1 MNDIIHLL
9 PDSVANQIAAGEVIQ
24 RPASVIKEL
33 VENAIDAGARNIQVI
48 LKDAGRTLIQV
59 TDDGKGMSETDA
71 RMAFER
77 HATSKIKSAADLFA
91 LHTMGFRGEALAS
104 VAAVAQVEL
113 RTRRPEDELGTVIC
127 IAGSQVESQLPSN
140 CPAGTSF
147 FIKNLFFNVP
157 ARRKFL
163 KSNETELRH
172 IITEFIRIALVYP
185 EHHFTLTHNDTEIYE
200 LAATNRRQRIA
211 HIFGSKNN
219 NFSRQ
224 LLPIET
230 STTLV
235 NISGYVGTP
244 ETALRNSNQY
254 FFVNGRY
261 MRHPYFHKAVMQA
274 YDRLIGNDVSP
285 NYFIYFDIDPGSID
299 VNIHPTKTEIKFEN
313 EAAIWPII
321 TAAVK
326 EMLGKSNAVPSIEFD
341 VEGAIDIPVIDRSRP
356 AVQPQVRVDPTYNPF
371 QTNSERSQHY
381 SRPPMNWETLYQDF
395 EKPAM
400 QPAYFAPPEINQE
413 IAVAPSQLS
422 AIADQPD
429 AAPENSNY
437 LLYKGRYIITGGKS
451 GIMLIDKQ
459 RAHIR
464 VLFEQ
469 FIDQLNYRR
478 GISQQLLFPEI
489 VELNAAD
496 ALVLENAIEELEC
509 VGLDIAL
516 FGKHTFSINGIPAGL
531 EGKDIQSIVGDIIDC
546 IKNKDANVKEVL
558 HENIA
563 LTLAKAS
570 AVGYGQQMTFEEM
583 DHLVGQL
590 FACSNANYTPDGKR
604 IVVVLTNEE
613 IEKKF

>member
-33 VENAIDAGARNIQVI
+33 VENAIDAGAGNIQVV

-77 HATSKIKSAADLFA
+77 HATSKISSAADLFA
-91 LHTMGFRGEALAS
+91 LRTMGFRGEALAS
-104 VAAVAQVEL
+104 IAAVAQVEL
-113 RTRRPEDELGTVIC
+113 RTRRKEDELGTFIT
-127 IAGSQVESQLPSN
+127 IAGSQVESQQPGN
-140 CPAGTSF
+140 CPTGTSF

-185 EHHFTLTHNDTEIYE
+185 ELHFSLIHNDTEIYE

-211 HIFGSKNN
+211 HIFGNKNN

-224 LLPIET
+224 LLPIDT
-230 STTLV
+230 TTTLV

-244 ETALRNSNQY
+244 ETALRNANQY

-274 YDRLIGNDVSP
+274 YDRLLANDAGP

-321 TAAVK
+321 TAAIK
-326 EMLGKSNAVPSIEFD
+326 EVLGKSNAVPSIEFD

-356 AVQPQVRVDPTYNPF
+356 AIQPQVKVNPAYNPF
-371 QTNSERSQHY
+371 ETHSERPNY
-381 SRPPMNWETLYQDF
+381 SRPPMNWEKLYQDF
-395 EKPAM
+395 EKPVS
-400 QPAYFAPPEINQE
+400 QPSYEPPVVEME
-413 IAVAPSQLS
+413 PMVVPSLLS
-422 AIADQPD
+422 SVLDQSDPL
-429 AAPENSNY
+429 PETSNY

-451 GIMLIDKQ
+451 GVMLIDKQ
-459 RAHIR
+459 RAHVR

-469 FIDQLNYRR
+469 FMEQLNSRH

-496 ALVLENAIEELEC
+496 ALVLQTAIDELGC

-516 FGKHTFSINGIPAGL
+516 FGKQTFSINGIPAGL
-531 EGKDIQSIVGDIIDC
+531 EGKDVLPIVESIIDC

-563 LTLAKAS
+563 LTLAKAA
-570 AVGYGQQMTFEEM
+570 AVGYGQPMAFEEM

-590 FACSNANYTPDGKR
+590 FACSNPNYTPDGKK
-604 IVVVLTNEE
+604 IVVLLSNEE
-613 IEKKF
+613 IDKKF